1 MKSRKKYIFLNFF
14 EKKNVIYTD
23 FILKKSVTN
32 EIKKYNTFC
41 VKTYLRCYCII
52 TS

>member
-14 EKKNVIYTD
+14 EKNVIYTD

-32 EIKKYNTFC
+32 EIKK
-41 VKTYLRCYCII
+41 I
-52 TS
+52 